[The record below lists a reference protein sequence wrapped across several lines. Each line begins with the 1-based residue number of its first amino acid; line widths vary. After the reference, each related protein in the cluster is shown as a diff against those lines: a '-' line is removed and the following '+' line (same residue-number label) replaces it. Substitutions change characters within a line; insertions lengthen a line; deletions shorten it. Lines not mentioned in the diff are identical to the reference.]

1 MDIKFD
7 SYLNTETDLNEIK
20 KYKTKKYENK
30 IFYDRSSTIP
40 RCFKNYFLK
49 VHKGRGSRILHV
61 NSFTV
66 GNKFGEFGYT
76 RKPFHFPVRKK
87 KGRKIKR

>member
-1 MDIKFD
+1 MYMKFD
-7 SYLNTETDLNEIK
+7 STLRNEVDLEKIK
-20 KYKTKKYENK
+20 SHKNKKYENR

-40 RCFKNYFLK
+40 KCFKNYVLK

-61 NSFTV
+61 NGFVV

-87 KGRKIKR
+87 KGRQIKR